1 MKTNEN
7 KKISESKLRLM
18 IRNII
23 REAMQNDDSFL
34 TQVGS
39 SVTSRLGARRDTL
52 DRILS
57 TIDTHRLSKLPN
69 SQKVDLLVAL
79 VQIFGISARDFASI
93 KSRVQRMIGDDSS
106 VTEADAPS
114 LPASLASKGE
124 KLEKTQAYQMLMKS
138 IATKPAA
145 QQVDFAI
152 QFLNNLPLDDAGK
165 QRLKMKIRQLI

>member
-1 MKTNEN
+1 MSASKNT
-7 KKISESKLRLM
+7 KISETKLRSV
-18 IRNII
+18 IRRKIK
-23 REAMQNDDSFL
+23 EALRSDDSFL
-34 TQVGS
+34 SQVGS
-39 SVTSRLGARRDTL
+39 SVTSRLGSRRQTL
-52 DRILS
+52 DRILA
-57 TIDTHRLSKLPN
+57 TIDTDRLGKLPN

-79 VQIFGISARDFASI
+79 VQKFGISARDFASI
-93 KSRVQRMIGDDSS
+93 KSRVQRMIGDDSP
-106 VTEADAPS
+106 VTEANAPT

-165 QRLKMKIRQLI
+165 QRLKMKIRQFM